1 MATIDPTPYLCIPE
15 ALRFR
20 QLVCG
25 GEESIRQYCQ
35 DIAQIGGHRVA
46 QILGTEV
53 MQNSTYTLNNCS
65 FVNVRLPLVFS
76 GYHHHQ
82 QHDELDSSSAAAA
95 EAAKSAAT
103 VAAAESSSSSSQG
116 KNSKMMTDK
125 KRFNPEDAPTMV
137 RWIIDRAL
145 LDFGIPIMTKF
156 HAGAIWIRLSGQI
169 YVELRDFERAA
180 EVLKGLCERFL
191 ILS

>member
-53 MQNSTYTLNNCS
+53 MQNSTYTLTNCS
-65 FVNVRLPLVFS
+65 FVNVRLPLEFS
-76 GYHHHQ
+76 ANHHHQ
-82 QHDELDSSSAAAA
+82 QHDELDSSAAA
-95 EAAKSAAT
+95 EAAKSATA
-103 VAAAESSSSSSQG
+103 AAAESSSQG
-116 KNSKMMTDK
+116 KSSKMMKDK
-125 KRFNPEDAPTMV
+125 KIFNPEDAPTIV

-145 LDFGIPIMTKF
+145 LDFDIPIMTKF
-156 HAGAIWIRLSGQI
+156 HAGAIWIRLSGQV

-180 EVLKGLCERFL
+180 EVLKELCERQL
-191 ILS
+191 HE

>member
-53 MQNSTYTLNNCS
+53 MQNSTYTLTNCS

-76 GYHHHQ
+76 GYHHHH
-82 QHDELDSSSAAAA
+82 QHDELDSSSAA
-95 EAAKSAAT
+95 KSAAT
-103 VAAAESSSSSSQG
+103 AAAAAESSSSSQG
-116 KNSKMMTDK
+116 KNSKMMMDK
-125 KRFNPEDAPTMV
+125 KIFNPEDAPTMV
-137 RWIIDRAL
+137 RWIIGRAL
-145 LDFGIPIMTKF
+145 LDFDIPIMMKF

-180 EVLKGLCERFL
+180 EVLKGLCERLL

>member
-1 MATIDPTPYLCIPE
+1 
-15 ALRFR
+15 
-20 QLVCG
+20 
-25 GEESIRQYCQ
+25 
-35 DIAQIGGHRVA
+35 
-46 QILGTEV
+46 
-53 MQNSTYTLNNCS
+53 MQNSTYTLTNCS

-76 GYHHHQ
+76 GYHHHH

-103 VAAAESSSSSSQG
+103 AAAAESSSSSQG
-116 KNSKMMTDK
+116 KNRKMMTDK
-125 KRFNPEDAPTMV
+125 KIFNPEDAPTMV

-145 LDFGIPIMTKF
+145 LDFDIPIMMKF

-180 EVLKGLCERFL
+180 EVLKGLCERLL